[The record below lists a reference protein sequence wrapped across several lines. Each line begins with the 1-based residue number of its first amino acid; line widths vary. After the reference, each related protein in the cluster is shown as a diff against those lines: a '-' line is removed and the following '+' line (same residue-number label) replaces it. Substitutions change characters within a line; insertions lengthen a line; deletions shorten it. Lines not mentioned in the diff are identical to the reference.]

1 MWQAAGLIFPK
12 LYLIE
17 KETEAWERWLHL
29 PRTSVEGSWRLQVQE
44 FLTQDL

>member
-29 PRTSVEGSWRLQVQE
+29 PRTSVEGSGGSKCKS
-44 FLTQDL
+44 F